1 VSEQG
6 PAKLSVVIEQIGI
19 VAPEHL
25 GQVELKVNDAPIEK
39 KDWNFPLASSG
50 WNDPRIVSSLR
61 VILIKRSLITF
72 NPWRTKCPNGGQTG
86 FAQYHLTSFYF

>member
-50 WNDPRIVSSLR
+50 
-61 VILIKRSLITF
+61 
-72 NPWRTKCPNGGQTG
+72 
-86 FAQYHLTSFYF
+86 